1 MLPNELLDIYK
12 YTGMIKGTMN
22 TTTNL
27 FILLIVTLFI
37 FAATTIRYAQAQ
49 PLEPATPPRPTP
61 GVGGPVAQSMENN
74 TTSPS
79 GSTASN
85 NTGNA
90 TR

>member
-1 MLPNELLDIYK
+1 
-12 YTGMIKGTMN
+12 MN

-27 FILLIVTLFI
+27 FILLMVTLVI

-49 PLEPATPPRPTP
+49 PGCCEPATPPRQNH
-61 GVGGPVAQSMENN
+61 GPVAQSMENN

-79 GSTASN
+79 ESTASN

>member
-1 MLPNELLDIYK
+1 
-12 YTGMIKGTMN
+12 MIKETMN

-27 FILLIVTLFI
+27 FILLIVTLVI

-49 PLEPATPPRPTP
+49 PGCCEPATPPRPTP
-61 GVGGPVAQSMENN
+61 GVGGTVAQSMENN
-74 TTSPS
+74 ATSPS

>member
-1 MLPNELLDIYK
+1 
-12 YTGMIKGTMN
+12 MIKETMN

-27 FILLIVTLFI
+27 FILLIVTLVI

-49 PLEPATPPRPTP
+49 SLEPATPPEQRPS
-61 GVGGPVAQSMENN
+61 VGGPVTQSMENN

-79 GSTASN
+79 ESTASN

>member
-1 MLPNELLDIYK
+1 MDIYK
-12 YTGMIKGTMN
+12 YAGMIKGTMN

-27 FILLIVTLFI
+27 FILLIVTLVI

-49 PLEPATPPRPTP
+49 PLEPATSPPETP
-61 GVGGPVAQSMENN
+61 SRSMEN
-74 TTSPS
+74 TTSTG

>member
-1 MLPNELLDIYK
+1 MDIYK
-12 YTGMIKGTMN
+12 YAGIIKGTMN

-27 FILLIVTLFI
+27 FILLIVTLVI
-37 FAATTIRYAQAQ
+37 FAATTIRYAQAAG
-49 PLEPATPPRPTP
+49 LEPATPPTPTP
-61 GVGGPVAQSMENN
+61 GAGGPVAQSMENN

-79 GSTASN
+79 ESTASN

>member
-1 MLPNELLDIYK
+1 
-12 YTGMIKGTMN
+12 MIKGTMN
-22 TTTNL
+22 TTTTL
-27 FILLIVTLFI
+27 FILLIATLFI

-49 PLEPATPPRPTP
+49 PGCCEPAQPNPRQL
-61 GVGGPVAQSMENN
+61 GDQSMENN
-74 TTSPS
+74 TTSTV

>member
-1 MLPNELLDIYK
+1 
-12 YTGMIKGTMN
+12 MIKGTMN

-49 PLEPATPPRPTP
+49 PGIDTPPEETP
-61 GVGGPVAQSMENN
+61 RVGGTVAQSMENN

>member
-1 MLPNELLDIYK
+1 
-12 YTGMIKGTMN
+12 MN
-22 TTTNL
+22 TATNL
-27 FILLIVTLFI
+27 FILLIVTLVI

-49 PLEPATPPRPTP
+49 PGVDMPPTP
-61 GVGGPVAQSMENN
+61 TPTRGPVTQSMQNN

-79 GSTASN
+79 ESTASN

>member
-1 MLPNELLDIYK
+1 MALFNTHIYA
-12 YTGMIKGTMN
+12 GMIKGTMN

-27 FILLIVTLFI
+27 FALLIVISFI
-37 FAATTIRYAQAQ
+37 FPATAIRYAQAQ
-49 PLEPATPPRPTP
+49 PLEPATPPEETP
-61 GVGGPVAQSMENN
+61 RVGGPVAQSMENN

-79 GSTASN
+79 ESTASN

>member
-1 MLPNELLDIYK
+1 MALFNTHI
-12 YTGMIKGTMN
+12 YTGMIKETMN

-27 FILLIVTLFI
+27 FILLIATLVI
-37 FAATTIRYAQAQ
+37 FAATTIRYAHAQ
-49 PLEPATPPRPTP
+49 PLEPATPPRETP

-79 GSTASN
+79 ESTASN

>member
-1 MLPNELLDIYK
+1 MYTGYIHK
-12 YTGMIKGTMN
+12 YAGMIKETMN
-22 TTTNL
+22 TTTSL
-27 FILLIVTLFI
+27 FILLIVTLVI

-49 PLEPATPPRPTP
+49 SLERATPPEQRPS
-61 GVGGPVAQSMENN
+61 VGGPVAQSMENN